1 MTAEIEPELK
11 TPPDTL
17 LGAGVPVADGGLFP
31 FPGNVKVEFA
41 GERNML
47 FEAVEVTRL
56 DEGEIV
62 EFEIGVEMGVEI
74 VELVG

>member
-1 MTAEIEPELK
+1 
-11 TPPDTL
+11 
-17 LGAGVPVADGGLFP
+17 
-31 FPGNVKVEFA
+31 
-41 GERNML
+41 ML
-47 FEAVEVTRL
+47 FEVVEVTRL